1 VGVGV
6 YNAPSPIW
14 SPKRKENKMNDIIK
28 EMADV
33 LRLVLDEDV
42 QDYGF
47 SQEFGGYVLDDNVR
61 DAIEKVL
68 KRVESF
74 E

>member
-1 VGVGV
+1 
-6 YNAPSPIW
+6 
-14 SPKRKENKMNDIIK
+14 MNDIIK

-33 LRLVLDEDV
+33 LRLVLEEDV
-42 QDYGF
+42 QDYKI

-68 KRVESF
+68 KKVE
-74 E
+74 